1 MTQEILEGDILIA
14 EFMERRFKPYSGNK
28 SFDIDFAFYSECMQW
43 IIDSLLED
51 EYTPQLGWNLDCGKY
66 HSSWDWLMPAC
77 YKWDNLFV
85 ETAMEYPKAMEY
97 EKLCDEIDNA
107 VSRYEILPV
116 FNQLVENI
124 KWFNQNK

>member
-1 MTQEILEGDILIA
+1 MGGNVPFFRLAKFNDI
-14 EFMERRFKPYSGNK
+14 ERN
-28 SFDIDFAFYSECMQW
+28 
-43 IIDSLLED
+43 
-51 EYTPQLGWNLDCGKY
+51 YTKYELKY
-66 HSSWDWLMPAC
+66 HSSWDWIMPVC
-77 YKWDNLFV
+77 YKWDNLF
-85 ETAMEYPKAMEY
+85 EGTAIEYPKAMEY